1 MPLNRRGVQG
11 GAPLGIP
18 PKDKYI
24 EISSSKALF
33 FEHNEAG
40 SLGPKNSKV
49 IRSQTLRFPLP
60 RPTRGFWVDK
70 ADEI

>member
-24 EISSSKALF
+24 EISSFKTLF
-33 FEHNEAG
+33 FKHNNARN
-40 SLGPKNSKV
+40 LGPKNSKV
-49 IRSQTLRFPLP
+49 I
-60 RPTRGFWVDK
+60 
-70 ADEI
+70 